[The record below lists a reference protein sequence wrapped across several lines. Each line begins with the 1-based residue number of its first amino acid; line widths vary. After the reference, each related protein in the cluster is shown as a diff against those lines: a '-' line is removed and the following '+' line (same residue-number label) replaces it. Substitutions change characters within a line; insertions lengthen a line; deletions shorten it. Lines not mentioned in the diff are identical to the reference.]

1 MPADKKKK
9 GTRDTRYSLLKTL
22 CQVHAPSGEE
32 HAMKEFLL
40 KYIRKESKTWKVQPE
55 LIHGNEFQDCLIL
68 KFGRPRTAIFAHMD
82 SIGFTVR
89 YFNQLLPV
97 GSPEAEM
104 GTRLVGTDS
113 KGPVECELEFDK
125 DNRAFYKFARGID
138 RGTSLTYKVNF
149 RESRDYI
156 QSAYLDNRL
165 GIFNALKVAEELKD
179 GVIAFT
185 CWEEHGG
192 GSVPYLARFMYDKWG
207 VQQALVSDI
216 TWVSD
221 GVEPGKGV
229 AISMRDRNIPRKK
242 YIERI
247 VRIAQRHRLEYQ
259 LEVEGAGSSDGRE
272 LQQSALPF
280 DWCFV
285 GAPHQNPHTPDEK
298 VHKLD
303 IKSMITLYTH
313 LMNEL

>member
-156 QSAYLDNRL
+156 QSAYLDNRI
-165 GIFNALKVAEELKD
+165 GILNALKVAEELKD

-192 GSVPYLARFMYDKWG
+192 GSVPYLAKFMFEKWG
-207 VQQALVSDI
+207 VQQALISDI

-242 YIERI
+242 YIEQVI
-247 VRIAQRHRLEYQ
+247 RIAEKHMLDYQ

-272 LQQSALPF
+272 LQQSSYPF

-298 VHKLD
+298 VHKQD
-303 IKSMITLYTH
+303 IKSMIALYKH
-313 LMNEL
+313 LMKEL